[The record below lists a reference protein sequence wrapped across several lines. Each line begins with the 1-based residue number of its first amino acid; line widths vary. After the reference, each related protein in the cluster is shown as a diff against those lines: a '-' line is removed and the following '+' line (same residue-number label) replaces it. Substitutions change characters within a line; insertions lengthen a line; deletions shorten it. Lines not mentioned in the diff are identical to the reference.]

1 MAESF
6 KIALAGN
13 PNAGKTTLFNRLTG
27 ARQHVGNYPGVTVE
41 KKEGIYGG
49 SGGARFN
56 IVDLPGTYSLTAY
69 SVEEVVAR
77 DFLIHEK
84 PRVVINITDASNL
97 ERHLYLT
104 CQFLELGVP
113 IVIALNMIDVARD
126 RGIAIEIEKLADLL
140 NVPIVPISARSGE
153 GVAALMQVVE
163 RVALADQAWAPVH
176 IAYGEDI
183 DGAILEMEKR
193 IEAGSFLTE
202 TYAARWLALK
212 YLENDGQIVAKGR
225 GFAEQHGLVPV
236 ADYLDNKVAAVGR
249 HMLATMET
257 YPEAIVADHRY
268 GYIKSI
274 LRQGVISHT
283 YDEDRLYISDRID
296 RVVTNR
302 IFGPVIMLAV
312 LLGLYHFTFTYSEL
326 PVSWLGSLFAWM
338 TEFVDQALPA
348 GHLKSL
354 LTSGIIAGVG
364 GVMGF
369 VPIIMFMFFGIAILE
384 DSGYLA
390 RVAFMMDRIFRIF
403 GLHGSSVMAYI
414 ISGGIAGGCAVPG
427 VMATRTLR
435 SPRERMATLLTAPFM
450 NCGAK
455 LPVLALMI
463 GTFFANNQARIMFLL
478 TLLAWA
484 VALTVAK
491 FLRLTVLKGAP
502 TPFVM
507 ELPPY
512 RLPTFRG
519 LAIHTWEKTWQYIRK
534 AGTVILGASILIW
547 ATMTFP
553 GLPAAQKAAFTE
565 QRQAILADYAETK
578 GEPLPEAMPARLSPE
593 LARRVAAIEAAQAGQ
608 ALRHSVAGR
617 LGRALEGVS
626 WLAGFDWRTNIA
638 LVGGFAAKEIIIS
651 TLGTAYSLGEVGS
664 GEGGSL
670 SKTLAGDPSWN
681 KVKAFSLILFIM
693 FYSPC
698 FVTVVCIIKEAG
710 SWKWGAF
717 SMIFNTGFAMLF
729 ATGFYQLSR
738 ALGFGG

>member
-1 MAESF
+1 MAEIF

-41 KKEGIYGG
+41 KKEGLYNSPTGIGI
-49 SGGARFN
+49 N

-77 DFLIHEK
+77 DFLVHEK
-84 PRVVINITDASNL
+84 PRVVINIADASNL

-113 IVIALNMIDVARD
+113 VVIALNMIDVARD
-126 RGIAIEIEKLADLL
+126 RGIAIEVAKLAGLL

-153 GVAALMQVVE
+153 GVAELMQVAE
-163 RVALADQAWAPVH
+163 KVALANQEWQPVH

-183 DGAILEMEKR
+183 DGAILEMEEQ
-193 IEAGSFLTE
+193 IAAHAFLADS
-202 TYAARWLALK
+202 YASRWLALK
-212 YLENDGQIVAKGR
+212 YLENDGQIIEKGR
-225 GFAEQHGLVPV
+225 RFAMEQGQEEV
-236 ADYLDNKVAAVGR
+236 ADRLEAKVNAVGK
-249 HMLATMET
+249 HLLATMET

-274 LRQGVISHT
+274 LRQGVVSHT
-283 YDEDRLYISDRID
+283 YDEDRLYTSDRID

-302 IFGPVIMLAV
+302 IFGPLIMLAV
-312 LLGLYHFTFTYSEL
+312 LLGLYHFTFNYSEL
-326 PVSWLGSLFAWM
+326 PVAWLGSLFDWLTA
-338 TEFVDQALPA
+338 FFDGVLPD

-354 LTSGIIAGVG
+354 LISGIIAGVG

-463 GTFFANNQARIMFLL
+463 GTFFSNNQAQFMFML
-478 TLLAWA
+478 TLLAWV
-484 VALTVAK
+484 VALLVAK
-491 FLRLTVLKGAP
+491 FLRLTVLKGEP

-512 RLPTFRG
+512 RFPTFRG

-534 AGTVILGASILIW
+534 AATVILGASILIW

-553 GLPAAQKAAFTE
+553 GLPDSQKAEFE
-565 QRQAILADYAETK
+565 GQRREILATYSGLNGQQLTEITAV
-578 GEPLPEAMPARLSPE
+578 SPE
-593 LARRVAAIEAAQAGQ
+593 LSKKLAVIDGAQAEQ
-608 ALRHSVAGR
+608 ALLHSLAGR
-617 LGRALEGVS
+617 LGNSLESVS
-626 WLAGFDWRTNIA
+626 WLAGFNWRTNIA
-638 LVGGFAAKEIIIS
+638 LVGGFAAKEIIVS
-651 TLGTAYSLGEVGS
+651 TLGTAYSLGDVAAEKGD
-664 GEGGSL
+664 SL
-670 SKTLAGDPSWN
+670 SKTLAADPSWN
-681 KVKAFSLILFIM
+681 QAKAFSLILFIM

-717 SMIFNTGFAMLF
+717 SMLFNTAFAMLI
-729 ATGFYQLSR
+729 ATLVYQFCR
-738 ALGFGG
+738 VFGLGI